1 MSNRSPK
8 KRLDPNRPLKVAPG
22 QVEVLVVSSIDR
34 YRQLAR
40 ELSVETDRILEIGC
54 STGESTRLL
63 AQRAAQMV
71 AVDISAELVARLQ
84 TEMAGCAKVQV
95 AQIDGR
101 NTPQLVA
108 LLPDPTL
115 IFVDIGGTAHLDN
128 VALQLRLCLKAFA
141 PRLIVV
147 RSFELAT
154 LASLLTLDELPETP
168 ALSPQDTSDPQAHT
182 LQHLLDLSRCS
193 NTDSRVFA
201 VHRLRD
207 LDVEAAWQ
215 RLQELV
221 DDPHRRVRRAA
232 QLALRKQS

>member
-1 MSNRSPK
+1 MASHSLK
-8 KRLDPNRPLKVAPG
+8 KRLDPSRPLKVAAG
-22 QVEVLVVSSIDR
+22 QVGVQVVSSIDR

-40 ELSVETDRILEIGC
+40 ELPVESDRILEIGC

-63 AQRAAQMV
+63 AQRAAQVV
-71 AVDISAELVARLQ
+71 AVDVSAELVARLQ
-84 TEMAGCAKVQV
+84 AEMADYPQVQV
-95 AQIDGR
+95 AQVDGR

-115 IFVDIGGTAHLDN
+115 VFVDIGGTAPLDN

-141 PRLIVV
+141 PRLIAV

-154 LASLLTLDELPETP
+154 FAGLLTLVEPPETP
-168 ALSPQDTSDPQAHT
+168 ALSAQDTSDPQAHT
-182 LQHLLDLSRCS
+182 LQNLLDLSYSS

-207 LDVEAAWQ
+207 LGTEEARQ
-215 RLQELV
+215 RLQELA

-232 QLALRKQS
+232 QLVLRKRP

>member
-1 MSNRSPK
+1 MSARSLK
-8 KRLDPNRPLKVAPG
+8 KRLDPDRPLKVAAG
-22 QVEVLVVSSIDR
+22 QVEVRVVSSIDR

-40 ELSVETDRILEIGC
+40 ELPVESDRILEIGC

-63 AQRAAQMV
+63 ARRAAQVV
-71 AVDISAELVARLQ
+71 AVDVSDELVARLQ
-84 TEMAGCAKVQV
+84 AELAGCAKVQV
-95 AQIDGR
+95 ARIDGR

-141 PRLIVV
+141 PRLLVV

-154 LASLLTLDELPETP
+154 FAGLLTLVEPPETP
-168 ALSPQDTSDPQAHT
+168 ALSAQDTSDPRAHT
-182 LQHLLDLSRCS
+182 LQHLLDLSHSS

-207 LDVEAAWQ
+207 LGAEEARQ
-215 RLQELV
+215 RLQELT

-232 QLALRKQS
+232 QLALRQSP

>member
-1 MSNRSPK
+1 MSARSLK

-34 YRQLAR
+34 YRQMAR
-40 ELSVETDRILEIGC
+40 ELPGETDRILEIGC

-63 AQRAAQMV
+63 AQRAAQVV
-71 AVDISAELVARLQ
+71 AVDVSAELVARLQ
-84 TEMAGCAKVQV
+84 AELAGCSKVQV
-95 AQIDGR
+95 ARIDGR

-141 PRLIVV
+141 PRLLVV

-154 LASLLTLDELPETP
+154 FAGLLTLVEPPETP
-168 ALSPQDTSDPQAHT
+168 ALAPQDTSDPQTHT
-182 LQHLLDLSRCS
+182 LQHLLDLSHSS

-207 LDVEAAWQ
+207 LDAEEARQ
-215 RLQELV
+215 RLQQLA

-232 QLALRKQS
+232 QLALRKPP

>member
-1 MSNRSPK
+1 MGARSLK
-8 KRLDPNRPLKVAPG
+8 KRLDTNRPLKMVPG
-22 QVEVLVVSSIDR
+22 TVEVQVVSSIDR

-40 ELSVETDRILEIGC
+40 ELPVETDRILEVGC

-63 AQRAAQMV
+63 AQRAARVV
-71 AVDISAELVARLQ
+71 AVDVSAELVDRLQ
-84 TEMAGCAKVQV
+84 AEMAGCSKVQV
-95 AQIDGR
+95 ARIDGR

-141 PRLIVV
+141 PRLIAV

-154 LASLLTLDELPETP
+154 FAGLLTLVEPPEVP

-182 LQHLLDLSRCS
+182 LQHLLDLSHCS
-193 NTDSRVFA
+193 NTDSRVYA

-207 LDVEAAWQ
+207 LDAEEARQ
-215 RLQELV
+215 RLQELA

-232 QLALRKQS
+232 QLALYRPP

>member
-1 MSNRSPK
+1 MSNRSLK

>member
-1 MSNRSPK
+1 MSNRSLK
-8 KRLDPNRPLKVAPG
+8 KRLDTNRPLKVVPG
-22 QVEVLVVSSIDR
+22 TVEVLVVSSINR

-40 ELSVETDRILEIGC
+40 ELPVETDRILEVGC

-63 AQRAAQMV
+63 AQRAARVV
-71 AVDISAELVARLQ
+71 AVDVSAELVARLQ
-84 TEMAGCAKVQV
+84 AEMAGCAEVQV
-95 AQIDGR
+95 ARIDGR

-115 IFVDIGGTAHLDN
+115 IFIDIGGTAHLDN

-141 PRLIVV
+141 PRLIAV

-154 LASLLTLDELPETP
+154 FAELLTLIEPPETP
-168 ALSPQDTSDPQAHT
+168 AFSPQDTSDPQAHT
-182 LQHLLDLSRCS
+182 LQHLLDLSRSS

-207 LDVEAAWQ
+207 LDVEEAWL
-215 RLQELV
+215 RVQELA

-232 QLALRKQS
+232 QLALRQQP

>member
-1 MSNRSPK
+1 MGNRSLK
-8 KRLDPNRPLKVAPG
+8 KRLDTNRPLKVAPG
-22 QVEVLVVSSIDR
+22 QVEVLAVSSIDR

-40 ELSVETDRILEIGC
+40 ELPVETDRVLEIGC

-63 AQRAAQMV
+63 AQRAAQVV
-71 AVDISAELVARLQ
+71 AVDVSAELVARLQ
-84 TEMAGCAKVQV
+84 AELAGCAKVQV
-95 AQIDGR
+95 ARIDGR

-108 LLPDPTL
+108 LLLDPTL
-115 IFVDIGGTAHLDN
+115 LFIDIGGTAHLDN
-128 VALQLRLCLKAFA
+128 VALQLRLCFKAFA

-147 RSFELAT
+147 CSFELAT
-154 LASLLTLDELPETP
+154 FAGLITQVEPPEIP
-168 ALSPQDTSDPQAHT
+168 AFAPQDTSDSQAHT
-182 LQHLLDLSRCS
+182 LQNLLDLSHSS

-207 LDVEAAWQ
+207 LDAEAARY

-232 QLALRKQS
+232 QLALSKQP